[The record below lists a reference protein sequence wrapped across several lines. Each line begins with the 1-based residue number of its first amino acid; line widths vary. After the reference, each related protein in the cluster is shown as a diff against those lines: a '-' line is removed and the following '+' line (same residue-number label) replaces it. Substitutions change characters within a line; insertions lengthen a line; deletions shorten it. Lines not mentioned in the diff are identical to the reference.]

1 MDVRSKLQRNTENK
15 MFTSLEAEQVQ
26 LDILGQQNK
35 TKLEVGTIIMH
46 VHVHVGSLHNNF
58 SASSLY
64 VNVNVLSGF
73 SCVFCN
79 FTVNTEIGMPINVLA
94 IHYHHNI
101 VTTVHVHVG

>member
-58 SASSLY
+58 SAFLACMSMSM
-64 VNVNVLSGF
+64 
-73 SCVFCN
+73 FCQA
-79 FTVNTEIGMPINVLA
+79 FPVYFA
-94 IHYHHNI
+94 ILR
-101 VTTVHVHVG
+101 